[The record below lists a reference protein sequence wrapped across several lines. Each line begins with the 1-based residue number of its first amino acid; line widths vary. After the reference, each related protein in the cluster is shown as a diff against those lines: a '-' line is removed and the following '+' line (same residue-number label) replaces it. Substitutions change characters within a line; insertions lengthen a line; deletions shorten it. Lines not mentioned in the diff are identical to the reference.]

1 MATPFQPEPSLTYR
15 EYALLPNDGRR
26 YELVEG
32 DLLENPAP
40 STIHQRVSR
49 RLQQIL
55 MQQLEETGVAEVFN
69 APTDV
74 ILSDSSVVQP
84 DLAIVRNARKA
95 VSERGIEGPPDVI
108 VEILS
113 PGNSGHDELF
123 KKALYARMGVPE
135 YWVIDPAQGLV
146 TAYHLE
152 GGRYGTSARFD
163 RSSTLVSLEF
173 PEVSVPLAR
182 LFEGWPGVRR

>member
-1 MATPFQPEPSLTYR
+1 MVTPFRPDLALTYR
-15 EYALLPNDGRR
+15 EYAELPNDGRR

-32 DLLENPAP
+32 DLLVNPAP
-40 STIHQRVSR
+40 TTIHQRVSR

-55 MQQLEETGVAEVFN
+55 MQQLEEPGIAEVFN

-74 ILSDSSVVQP
+74 ILSDTNVVQP
-84 DLAIVRNARKA
+84 DLAIVRSARKA
-95 VSERGIEGPPDVI
+95 ISERGIEGPPDVI

-113 PGNSGHDELF
+113 PSNSGHDELF
-123 KKALYARMGVPE
+123 KKLLYAKMGVPE
-135 YWVIDPAQGLV
+135 YWVVDPVHGLV
-146 TAYHLE
+146 TAYHLD
-152 GGRYGTSARFD
+152 GGRYGTAARFD

-182 LFEGWPGVRR
+182 VFEGWPSVRR